1 MPSTH
6 EQTTTEMPTT
16 YADASTLRVS
26 AGNGVEYAYR
36 DVGAGDVPLLLLQHF
51 RGNLDNWDPALIDAL
66 AAERRVVTFDNVGVA
81 ATTGTPPSTIEA
93 MAQGA
98 IAFVEA
104 LGLQRVDLLGFSIG
118 SFVAQEIALIR
129 PELLRRIVLAS
140 AAPQGATGMHGWAP
154 QVIEAVGGPETSPEG
169 YLSVFFAPTAT
180 SLEAGQQAA
189 GRIFGGRT
197 TDRDEPTTWQ
207 TRRAQYDAVCAW
219 GIPNHALLER
229 VTAIDL
235 PVFVANGDSDPMI
248 LPRYSYLLAGL
259 LPEARLKIYPDSAH
273 GFLFQHHGE
282 FAADVQAFLEEA
294 D

>member
-1 MPSTH
+1 
-6 EQTTTEMPTT
+6 MPTT
-16 YADASTLRVS
+16 YADASTQRVA

-36 DVGAGDVPLLLLQHF
+36 DVGAGDVPLVLLQHF
-51 RGNLDNWDPALIDAL
+51 RGNLDNWDPALVDAL

-81 ATTGTPPSTIEA
+81 ATTGTTPSTIEA

-129 PELLRRIVLAS
+129 PDLLRRIVLAS

-207 TRRAQYDAVCAW
+207 TRHAQYDAICAW

-235 PVFVANGDSDPMI
+235 PVFVSNGDSDPMI

-273 GFLFQHHGE
+273 GFLFQHHRQ
-282 FAADVQAFLEEA
+282 FAADVHAFLEEA
-294 D
+294 G

>member
-36 DVGAGDVPLLLLQHF
+36 DVGAGDVPLVLLQHF
-51 RGNLDNWDPALIDAL
+51 RGNLDNWDPALVDAL

-81 ATTGTPPSTIEA
+81 ATTGTTPSTIEA

-189 GRIFGGRT
+189 GRIFGERT

-207 TRRAQYDAVCAW
+207 TRQAQYDAICAW

-235 PVFVANGDSDPMI
+235 PVFVSNGDSDPMI

-259 LPEARLKIYPDSAH
+259 LPDARLRIYPDSAH
-273 GFLFQHHGE
+273 GFLFQHFSE
-282 FAADVQAFLEEA
+282 FAADVRAFLEEA